1 MIDTEKGEGHEYRP
15 RNMDRRHFLQATA
28 AVTGG
33 LLLTAT
39 ELASAPGIAWA
50 FGGAGEW
57 HSKRPTSSPP
67 ARHGAALGYDEARGV
82 AVLFGGAM
90 LDSRA
95 SSRSDYLGD
104 TWIWDG
110 SDWARATAPISPSAR
125 AFPSVVYD
133 AAREQLVLFGGAIDG
148 YRLLSDTWTWDGGRW
163 IAQHPQ
169 TIPTAQAGGAMA
181 FDERQEKIMLF
192 GLGGETWTWDG
203 VNWLRLTPT
212 QSPSPRGHAAI
223 FSDRQA
229 GRVLLVGG
237 LAGSG
242 LLGDV
247 WSWDGKT
254 WSLQAEQQLPVQ
266 AGASAAFDVRSQRAI
281 LFGGAGAQA
290 VDCRPMTPGAGMA
303 THGANNRR
311 PSPRQGSV
319 HTQAWSLTPDEVSW
333 SCLGVHAKASTWTI
347 RGPGLRS

>member
-1 MIDTEKGEGHEYRP
+1 MPIATRLDRNGPSSRSRLYLLAYFHCGGLGAQFLRTPPRPGGDRMIDTEKGEGHEYRP

-125 AFPSVVYD
+125 AFPS
-133 AAREQLVLFGGAIDG
+133 
-148 YRLLSDTWTWDGGRW
+148 
-163 IAQHPQ
+163 
-169 TIPTAQAGGAMA
+169 
-181 FDERQEKIMLF
+181 
-192 GLGGETWTWDG
+192 
-203 VNWLRLTPT
+203 
-212 QSPSPRGHAAI
+212 
-223 FSDRQA
+223 
-229 GRVLLVGG
+229 
-237 LAGSG
+237 
-242 LLGDV
+242 
-247 WSWDGKT
+247 
-254 WSLQAEQQLPVQ
+254 
-266 AGASAAFDVRSQRAI
+266 
-281 LFGGAGAQA
+281 
-290 VDCRPMTPGAGMA
+290 
-303 THGANNRR
+303 
-311 PSPRQGSV
+311 
-319 HTQAWSLTPDEVSW
+319 
-333 SCLGVHAKASTWTI
+333 
-347 RGPGLRS
+347 